1 MPINGANNA
10 RVPVCSPLQHNC
22 KFRQSTYYLHVQFD
36 LAAGGD
42 YESPS
47 FWYGFR
53 SVAWYLLLIE
63 TGGAWAGTLYC
74 SRNTLIRRSD
84 LNELLRMFS
93 LDNGGHHGEA
103 ITY

>member
-1 MPINGANNA
+1 MIANHRTHNNQLKQSAREREGEIMPINGANNA

-47 FWYGFR
+47 FWYGFC

-63 TGGAWAGTLYC
+63 TGGGAWLGTLYC
-74 SRNTLIRRSD
+74 SRNT
-84 LNELLRMFS
+84 
-93 LDNGGHHGEA
+93 
-103 ITY
+103 